1 MTQTNETKTENAPVQ
16 LKKCT
21 DDKQAAHF
29 TVHPGV
35 KAIIIP
41 MWMIEKIH
49 IDLYTAPQELVVQL
63 VEEGSV
69 EGKEDEAD

>member
-1 MTQTNETKTENAPVQ
+1 MTQTNETKTEDAPAR
-16 LKKCT
+16 
-21 DDKQAAHF
+21 DQAAHF

-41 MWMIEKIH
+41 LWMVEKIH
-49 IDLYTAPQELVVQL
+49 IDLYTAPHELVVQL

-69 EGKEDEAD
+69 EGKEDETD